1 MKSAIIFLDIIL
13 TYDSIILNVL
23 VWRSCRGDGPVKH
36 VFRMVLGVRGSGAR
50 DYKLIIS
57 TILGRIDRYVMVT
70 MEGGSAARSLN
81 VFSTS
86 GKN

>member
-1 MKSAIIFLDIIL
+1 M
-13 TYDSIILNVL
+13 
-23 VWRSCRGDGPVKH
+23 KH
-36 VFRMVLGVRGSGAR
+36 VFRMVLGVRGSDAR
-50 DYKLIIS
+50 DYKLIVS
-57 TILGRIDRYVMVT
+57 TILGIIDRYVMVT